1 MKDVLYTLRWFSKA
15 IQDVDS
21 IERAKFLAAEMEKL
35 LTKEL
40 EGEVVEKE
48 TGRETP
54 APDEALQATLVLI
67 VGHEKK
73 APGASF
79 ALGGS
84 EYDYNTKVAALC
96 EDYAK
101 RTYPGLNVKTVFR
114 DGVGISGAYKAAKGL
129 NPDACIELHFN
140 AFNGKVAG
148 TETLSTVEDKDK
160 AFAKVVQ
167 KAMCEVFERGGD
179 SRGVKVIPK
188 NARGGGN
195 IYSLPGFANCLVEP
209 FFGDNREEAQV
220 ALNKQKD
227 YARALID
234 AAVEHFKALGLA

>member
-1 MKDVLYTLRWFSKA
+1 MKDVLYTLRWYSKA
-15 IQDVDS
+15 IQEATS
-21 IERAKFLAAEMEKL
+21 FERAKFLAAEMEAI
-35 LTKEL
+35 LTKAL
-40 EGEVVEKE
+40 GVGVAGPAP
-48 TGRETP
+48 GRETP
-54 APDEALQATLVLI
+54 APDESIKATLVLV
-67 VGHEKK
+67 VGHEKR

-101 RTYPGLNVKTVFR
+101 KSYPGMVVKTVFR
-114 DGVGISGAYKAAKGL
+114 DGVGISGAYATAKGL

-160 AFAKVVQ
+160 AFAKVIQ
-167 KAMCEVFERGGD
+167 KAMCKVFGREGD

-188 NARGGGN
+188 SARGGGN

-209 FFGDNREEAQV
+209 FFGDNREEAEA
-220 ALNKQKD
+220 ALSKQQD

-234 AAVEHFKALGLA
+234 ASAEHFKALGLV